1 MKPKLSPGRKRF
13 GRANASHATTYEV
26 GYRKPPQ
33 AHQFKPGQSGN
44 PRGRPK
50 HTKNE
55 ATILRD
61 LLNRRVEAR
70 GGGKARK
77 ITILEAILLRFAEEA
92 LKGNT
97 KTAAFLLDRYADR
110 PTAEAETNE
119 LSPSDREVLDHF
131 VERIKR
137 QLNRGKNHG
146 QLR

>member
-1 MKPKLSPGRKRF
+1 MNAKSSPSRMRAGR
-13 GRANASHATTYEV
+13 GSASNAATYEV
-26 GYRKPPQ
+26 GYRKPPR
-33 AHQFKPGQSGN
+33 AHQFKPGESGN

-50 HTKNE
+50 NTKNE
-55 ATILRD
+55 ATILRN

-70 GGGKARK
+70 EGGKARK

-97 KTAAFLLDRYADR
+97 KTAAFLLDRYANR
-110 PTAEAETNE
+110 PTTEAETDE

-137 QLNRGKNHG
+137 QLSRGKSHG